1 MSKLWLMK
9 PNLASTNAEEIEGR
23 YQLVGSVY
31 WEMEIL
37 NKDNMSHAGK
47 KKKVNVLDEMFKNM
61 TFGK

>member
-1 MSKLWLMK
+1 MSTLWLMK
-9 PNLASTNAEEIEGR
+9 PNPASTNAEEIEGR

-37 NKDNMSHAGK
+37 NKDNMSHTGK

-61 TFGK
+61 TCGK